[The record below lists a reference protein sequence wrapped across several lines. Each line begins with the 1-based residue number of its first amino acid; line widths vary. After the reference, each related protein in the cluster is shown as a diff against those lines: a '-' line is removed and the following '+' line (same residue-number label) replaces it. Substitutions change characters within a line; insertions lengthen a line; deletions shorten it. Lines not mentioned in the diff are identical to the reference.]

1 MKMKKNHKC
10 LLAFAIGFMASSVP
24 TLADERAEIK
34 QRIEALRVEAKE
46 LASHG
51 KEEEASNR
59 MRQVRELMGKLKGMD
74 EPHSDARRGDQQHV
88 EQPRGE
94 QPSEEREE
102 MLHRLSRRLEHLRAA
117 IQHLKEG
124 DMPDMAHELGRR
136 ADELES
142 HLRKEKEEFA
152 MQVDKHVKAKERGE
166 KMPLIAAQ
174 REKPQLVQPK
184 QIAEQEAWGARVKEE
199 LTRHAEIIRD
209 IRAEQ
214 EKMRNEM
221 KELRLFIERMMSE
234 GKRKEQTQKD
244 SGDRD

>member
-1 MKMKKNHKC
+1 MKMKKNRKC

-24 TLADERAEIK
+24 TFADDRAEIK

-74 EPHSDARRGDQQHV
+74 EPHRAEGV
-88 EQPRGE
+88 EHGRVE
-94 QPSEEREE
+94 HEE
-102 MLHRLSRRLEHLRAA
+102 MLHRLSRRLEHIRAA
-117 IQHLKEG
+117 VQHLKEG
-124 DMPDMAHELGRR
+124 DMPDMAHELARR
-136 ADELES
+136 ADEVEN

-152 MQVDKHVKAKERGE
+152 MQLEKHSKAKERGE

-221 KELRLFIERMMSE
+221 KELRLFIERTMSE
-234 GKRKEQTQKD
+234 GKRTEQSQKD

>member
-1 MKMKKNHKC
+1 MKKNQKC
-10 LLAFAIGFMASSVP
+10 LLAFAIGLMASSAP
-24 TLADERAEIK
+24 TFADERAEIK

-74 EPHSDARRGDQQHV
+74 EPHRAEGAEHGRIEH
-88 EQPRGE
+88 
-94 QPSEEREE
+94 EEI
-102 MLHRLSRRLEHLRAA
+102 LHRLSRRLEHMRAA
-117 IQHLKEG
+117 VQHLKEG

-136 ADELES
+136 AEELES
-142 HLRKEKEEFA
+142 QLRKEKFA
-152 MQVDKHVKAKERGE
+152 MQFDKQPEAKERGE
-166 KMPLIAAQ
+166 KMQLLAPQ

-184 QIAEQEAWGARVKEE
+184 QIAEHEAWGARVKEE
-199 LTRHAEIIRD
+199 LTHHAEIIRD

-221 KELRLFIERMMSE
+221 KELRSFIERMMSE
-234 GKRKEQTQKD
+234 GKRKEQSKKD
-244 SGDRD
+244 AGDRD